1 MGRVKPLANAHY
13 PRVKTFPRPDLW
25 LDEVCAPGY
34 TGRKRGQVVRTRT
47 VISQAHRWKSARQ
60 FW

>member
-1 MGRVKPLANAHY
+1 MDRAGNTWVVFDLDGTREAASPAHY

-34 TGRKRGQVVRTRT
+34 TGRGLRV
-47 VISQAHRWKSARQ
+47 SWPSH
-60 FW
+60 

>member
-1 MGRVKPLANAHY
+1 MARVKLPANAHY

-34 TGRKRGQVVRTRT
+34 TGRGLRV
-47 VISQAHRWKSARQ
+47 SWPSH
-60 FW
+60 